1 MQGAG
6 TIGRI
11 RARTRDD
18 NTNILTPVEQYNE
31 GHKGWLVAREYHWIK
46 ERLGLR
52 TVFMFI
58 TAVAGTTLVIVQ
70 LAAPAVK
77 QGEINGATTR
87 AIDNLSVLQ
96 AQAKEEQ
103 AKALATATDQQ
114 AKALADALALVQAS
128 QARIEAGVNRAIG
141 IAEENRSE
149 ISRQS
154 ERSERRMDKISD
166 KADAAWNWMLEL
178 KGRVQQVEAKQQK
191 ENK

>member
-1 MQGAG
+1 
-6 TIGRI
+6 
-11 RARTRDD
+11 
-18 NTNILTPVEQYNE
+18 
-31 GHKGWLVAREYHWIK
+31 VAREYHWIK